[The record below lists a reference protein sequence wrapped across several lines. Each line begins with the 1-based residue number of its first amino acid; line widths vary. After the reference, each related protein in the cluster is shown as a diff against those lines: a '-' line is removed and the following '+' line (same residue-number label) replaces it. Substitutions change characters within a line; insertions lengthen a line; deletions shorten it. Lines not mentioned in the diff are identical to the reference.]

1 MGKVKLARK
10 RKYSHRQYKLK
21 TIPLDKP
28 YNKFDFHLRN
38 LSPEIINVPSINNF
52 SKIFEELTD
61 KNVLVNRWTLV
72 QHTNPFLLLSTFSTS
87 KTTTPAAKKTVI
99 VNEDL
104 SWIVLI
110 ANKNVSGKV
119 TGISNQLENPSD
131 FIKLLDFADSCVVCP
146 GILCN
151 DSLIQFCKRHNNN
164 GAFKDNRGIIKAQL
178 MDGNIVRPTDCS
190 YLLEA
195 ATSQPCQNCK
205 AYRKCLL
212 TKLSREKRKEL
223 DHKPAKTQVNSHCP
237 WKYLTAEEH
246 KERVKNCREDR
257 QKKSKR
263 IAQLEEKFKKVN
275 ELYSCSC

>member
-10 RKYSHRQYKLK
+10 RKYSHRQYKQK

-28 YNKFDFHLRN
+28 YNKFDFYLRN
-38 LSPEIINVPSINNF
+38 LSSEIIKDPSINNL
-52 SKIFEELTD
+52 SKLFKELTD
-61 KNVLVNRWTLV
+61 KNVFLNLWTLV
-72 QHTNPFLLLSTFSTS
+72 QHKNPYLLISTFSIS

-99 VNEDL
+99 VSEDL
-104 SWIVLI
+104 SWIVLV

-119 TGISNQLENPSD
+119 TGISNRLENTSD
-131 FIKLLDFADSCVVCP
+131 FIKLLDFVDSCVVCP
-146 GILCN
+146 GISCN
-151 DSLIQFCKRHNNN
+151 DSLIQFCKCHNNN
-164 GAFKDNRGIIKAQL
+164 GAFKDKQGIIKAQL
-178 MDGNIVRPTDCS
+178 MDGNIVRPTECS

-223 DHKPAKTQVNSHCP
+223 DRKPAKTQVNSHCP

-246 KERVKNCREDR
+246 KKRVKNCREDR
-257 QKKSKR
+257 QRKSKR
-263 IAQLEEKFKKVN
+263 IAKLEEKFKKVN
-275 ELYSCSC
+275 VLYACIC